1 MIRPA
6 VPDDMRAIAAIY
18 AHYVE
23 HTVITF
29 DFEAPSVEAW
39 EARLRSADERGHPW
53 LVAAPDG
60 GTVAGY
66 AYAAPFRAKPA
77 YARTVETT
85 IYLSPGRTGAGLGR
99 ALYAALLAELSA
111 LDLHLAVAGM
121 TLPNPASQ
129 RLHRS
134 LGFEPVGTFVQ
145 VGFKFGAWH
154 DVEFLQRRL

>member
-6 VPDDMRAIAAIY
+6 GPGDVEAIRSIY

-29 DFEAPSVEAW
+29 DFDTPPTSAW
-39 EARLRSADERGHPW
+39 AERLAAAGERGHPW
-53 LVAAPDG
+53 LVAERDG
-60 GTVAGY
+60 EVAGY

-85 IYLSPGRTGAGLGR
+85 IYLTPGATGRGLGR
-99 ALYAALLAELSA
+99 ELYGALLDA
-111 LDLHLAVAGM
+111 LARDDLHLAVAGM

-129 RLHRS
+129 RLHRR
-134 LGFEPVGTFVQ
+134 LGFEPVGTFAQ
-145 VGFKFGAWH
+145 VGFKHGAWR

>member
-6 VPDDMRAIAAIY
+6 TPEDLPAIASIY

-29 DFEAPSVEAW
+29 DFEAPSVEQWA
-39 EARLRSADERGHPW
+39 ERLRAARHPW
-53 LVAAPDG
+53 LVDATEEG
-60 GTVAGY
+60 VVGY

-85 IYLSPGRTGAGLGR
+85 VYLDHRRTGQGLGR
-99 ALYAALLAELSA
+99 ALYEALLARLSA

-134 LGFEPVGTFVQ
+134 LGFEPVGTFAQ
-145 VGFKFGAWH
+145 VGHKHGAWH